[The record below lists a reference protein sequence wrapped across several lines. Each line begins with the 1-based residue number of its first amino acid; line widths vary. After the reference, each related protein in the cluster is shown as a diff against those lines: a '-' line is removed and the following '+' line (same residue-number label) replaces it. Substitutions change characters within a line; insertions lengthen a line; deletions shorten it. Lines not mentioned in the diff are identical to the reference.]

1 MALQFPKNHKATVNN
16 IVSMTFLE
24 SRVVFQS
31 SFYRFE
37 NSEMYL
43 PQIMKV
49 IKKKRTKI
57 KDL

>member
-49 IKKKRTKI
+49 IKKKGLK
-57 KDL
+57 